1 MQVNPKSNC
10 NLCPRLVDFRKANQ
24 KKFTDF
30 HNGPVESFG
39 EFDSRLLIVG
49 LAPGL
54 KGANKTGRPFTG
66 DYAGDVLYSTLI
78 KFGFA
83 KGLYSQSKDDGLK
96 LLDCRITNAV
106 RCVPPENKPIG
117 SEVKSCR
124 SFLNSEIKS
133 MVNLQAILAL
143 GVTAHNSLL
152 ACLKLSLKDY
162 AFKHSVIHKVSNDNR
177 SFKLIDSYHCSRYN
191 INTKRLSVEMF
202 EDVFE
207 SITKLL
213 SSTE

>member
-1 MQVNPKSNC
+1 
-10 NLCPRLVDFRKANQ
+10 
-24 KKFTDF
+24 
-30 HNGPVESFG
+30 
-39 EFDSRLLIVG
+39 
-49 LAPGL
+49 
-54 KGANKTGRPFTG
+54 
-66 DYAGDVLYSTLI
+66 
-78 KFGFA
+78 
-83 KGLYSQSKDDGLK
+83 
-96 LLDCRITNAV
+96 
-106 RCVPPENKPIG
+106 
-117 SEVKSCR
+117 
-124 SFLNSEIKS
+124 

-202 EDVFE
+202 ENVFE

>member
-1 MQVNPKSNC
+1 M
-10 NLCPRLVDFRKANQ
+10 
-24 KKFTDF
+24 
-30 HNGPVESFG
+30 
-39 EFDSRLLIVG
+39 G

-66 DYAGDVLYSTLI
+66 DYAGDVLYSALI

-202 EDVFE
+202 ENVFE